1 MGTQATTVRRA
12 DACVGLAGASVG
24 KGPHP
29 LLPRP
34 ADLDFSNR
42 CLPSDALVPNS
53 LRAGCWGIPWE
64 EVIQASQATGKGV
77 WVNAPVSATVSWPA
91 NTTSYVYEW
100 ATLMRDGNAATGG
113 KGVPA
118 GAPIYIE
125 HSNEVRCLAVV
136 QPPPPL
142 VDLSDAAFDA
152 AFSPLRSGITDLV
165 SSGWVVPGCRCL
177 THPMLLLTPPL
188 CLIGQYIWNKVSRL
202 FERAACDGVS

>member
-1 MGTQATTVRRA
+1 MDGWGWRGRRE
-12 DACVGLAGASVG
+12 CGVGSAPASA
-24 KGPHP
+24 PP
-29 LLPRP
+29 C

-77 WVNAPVSATVSWPA
+77 WINAPVSATVSWPA
-91 NTTSYVYEW
+91 NTSSYVYEW

-113 KGVPA
+113 KGVPD

-136 QPPPPL
+136 QLPHCL
-142 VDLSDAAFDA
+142 
-152 AFSPLRSGITDLV
+152 IT
-165 SSGWVVPGCRCL
+165 
-177 THPMLLLTPPL
+177 TPPCHSGL
-188 CLIGQYIWNKVSRL
+188 ELRFW
-202 FERAACDGVS
+202 